1 MCEKINTARF
11 FLYFVMWGMGGLVI
25 FFFLRLFFVKKTI

>member
-1 MCEKINTARF
+1 MCEKINIARF

-25 FFFLRLFFVKKTI
+25 FLRLFFVKKTI